1 MSSNQ
6 RSTLESNPPKH
17 QLTHHPNSDQ
27 GNRRNDQKQQKQQVE
42 SRVHSCRNT
51 KHFADFL
58 WLHARSRQPPL
69 DVFCWIYWLCLCDC
83 ILWKWIVHI
92 LLCVF
97 LFSFSNNIFLLIKKK
112 KGKINA
118 TIFAVHQAALKECQ
132 CLANLAFK
140 IFMSIFW
147 ICMTVVLP
155 RTLCSV
161 ILSFCCIK
169 KKRDPFPVFHACI
182 LILISNFL

>member
-1 MSSNQ
+1 MIRSNRSSKWRAECIVAEIQ
-6 RSTLESNPPKH
+6 SSLQTFCDYMHALGSLH
-17 QLTHHPNSDQ
+17 WMFF
-27 GNRRNDQKQQKQQVE
+27 VE
-42 SRVHSCRNT
+42 FIDS
-51 KHFADFL
+51 
-58 WLHARSRQPPL
+58 
-69 DVFCWIYWLCLCDC
+69 VFV
-83 ILWKWIVHI
+83 IVFFEKGQYTSYY
-92 LLCVF
+92 VS

-118 TIFAVHQAALKECQ
+118 TIFAVHQAALQECQ
-132 CLANLAFK
+132 CLGNLAFK
-140 IFMSIFW
+140 KFMSIFW
-147 ICMTVVLP
+147 ICMTVVLA

>member
-1 MSSNQ
+1 MIRSNRSSKWRAECIVAEIQ
-6 RSTLESNPPKH
+6 SILQTFCDYMHALGSLH
-17 QLTHHPNSDQ
+17 WMFF
-27 GNRRNDQKQQKQQVE
+27 VE
-42 SRVHSCRNT
+42 FIDS
-51 KHFADFL
+51 
-58 WLHARSRQPPL
+58 
-69 DVFCWIYWLCLCDC
+69 VFV
-83 ILWKWIVHI
+83 IVFFENGQYTSYY
-92 LLCVF
+92 VSFSF
-97 LFSFSNNIFLLIKKK
+97 LFLIIFFYLSKKK